1 METTGLTLSPTELYQ
16 EIVNATSPEQ
26 IAHWQSDLYCKVTAK
41 TKQVIKRYAYENLV
55 TVFEANDHT
64 LWYDIPFA
72 YTPYWEE
79 LKC

>member
-1 METTGLTLSPTELYQ
+1 METTGFTLSPTELYQ
-16 EIVNATSPEQ
+16 ELKRVAPIS
-26 IAHWQSDLYCKVTAK
+26 HWQSDLYCKVTP
-41 TKQVIKRYAYENLV
+41 QSQRLIKRYRYESMV
-55 TVFEANDHT
+55 TVFESSDHT